1 MRKLLLGDEAIA
13 QGALDAGLSGVY
25 AYPGTPSTE
34 ITEYIQNSK
43 LAVERNVHRRWCT
56 NEKTAM
62 EAALGMS
69 FMGKR
74 ALVCMKHV
82 GLNVC
87 ADPFVNSGMTGVNGG
102 LVVLVADDP
111 SMHSSQDE
119 QDSRFYGKFAMIPTL
134 EPSTQQEAYDMME
147 KAYELSEEVCLP
159 VLMRVTTRMA
169 HSRAVVEV
177 KETPRAENELNYNA
191 EASHWVLLPG
201 NAIKRNITVTG
212 QQADLEQRAVAS
224 EYNKYIDGADHSM
237 GIIATGIAYNY
248 LMECYPDGCP
258 YPVLKI
264 SQYPMPKELIRRMTA
279 DCDAVLIAEEGQPF
293 VEDLVR
299 GVMPG
304 NAVIKGRLTGE
315 LPRTGELSPDALKKA
330 LGLPVSEGYPS
341 CENVAPRPPALCQGC
356 GHRDV
361 YTALNEVLKE
371 YPNARVFGDIGCYTL
386 GFMPPFKAIHSCVDM
401 GASITMAKGAA
412 DAGQW
417 PSVAIIGDSTFT
429 HSGMTGLLDAIN
441 ENANITVI
449 ISDNLTTGMTG
460 GQDSAGTNKFEAI
473 CRGLGMTD
481 EHLKVVVPL
490 PKNMPEITQVMR
502 DEINYRGTSVIIP
515 RRECMQTLQSSQ
527 TKESTGGKAM
537 KTDIILCGVG
547 GQGILSIAT
556 VIGEAAMHENLYIK
570 QAEVH
575 GMSQRGGDVQSNL
588 RISSN
593 PIHSDLIAKGSADV
607 IISMEPMEALRYLPF
622 LSKDGWIIT
631 SSKPF
636 VNIPNY
642 PEVETVMADLAKVKN
657 VITLDIEQLAKDNE
671 IPRSANV
678 ILLGAAQKALGIEY
692 DKLENAIRRVF
703 GRKGDAVVDANLKA
717 LAIGKE
723 AQR

>member
-34 ITEYIQNSK
+34 ITEYIQNSP
-43 LAVERNVHRRWCT
+43 LAAERNVHRRWCT

-134 EPSTQQEAYDMME
+134 EPSNQQEAYDMME
-147 KAYELSEEVCLP
+147 RAYALSEEVCLP

-177 KETPRAENELNYNA
+177 KQEARPCNELNYNA
-191 EASHWVLLPG
+191 QASNWVLLPA
-201 NAIKRNITVTG
+201 NARKRNVVVTG
-212 QQADLEQRAVAS
+212 QQADLERRACES
-224 EYNKYIDGADHSM
+224 DYNSYADAADHSM

-264 SQYPMPKELIRRMTA
+264 SQYPIPKELIRRMTA
-279 DCDAVLIAEEGQPF
+279 ECDSVLIAEEGQPF
-293 VEDLVR
+293 VEDQVR

-304 NAVIKGRLTGE
+304 NTVIKGRLTGE
-315 LPRTGELSPDALKKA
+315 LPRTGELSPDALKQA
-330 LGLPVSEGYPS
+330 LGIAVSEGYAS
-341 CENVAPRPPALCQGC
+341 CEDVAPRPPALCQGC

-361 YTALNEVLKE
+361 YAAMNEVLKD

-386 GFMPPFKAIHSCVDM
+386 GFLPPYKAIHSCVDM

-417 PSVAIIGDSTFT
+417 PALAVIGDSTFT

-449 ISDNLTTGMTG
+449 ISDNLTTAMTG

-473 CRGLGMTD
+473 CRGLGLNE
-481 EHLKVVVPL
+481 EHLKVVVPI
-490 PKNMPEITQVMR
+490 PKNMPEITQIIR
-502 DEINYRGTSVIIP
+502 DEIEYRGVSVIIP
-515 RRECMQTLQSSQ
+515 RRECMQTLQRHLKQ
-527 TKESTGGKAM
+527 KKA
-537 KTDIILCGVG
+537 
-547 GQGILSIAT
+547 Q
-556 VIGEAAMHENLYIK
+556 EAK
-570 QAEVH
+570 
-575 GMSQRGGDVQSNL
+575 
-588 RISSN
+588 
-593 PIHSDLIAKGSADV
+593 K
-607 IISMEPMEALRYLPF
+607 
-622 LSKDGWIIT
+622 
-631 SSKPF
+631 
-636 VNIPNY
+636 
-642 PEVETVMADLAKVKN
+642 
-657 VITLDIEQLAKDNE
+657 
-671 IPRSANV
+671 
-678 ILLGAAQKALGIEY
+678 
-692 DKLENAIRRVF
+692 
-703 GRKGDAVVDANLKA
+703 
-717 LAIGKE
+717 
-723 AQR
+723 